1 MKWQL
6 PSPSPPPSGAGPG
19 TPARPPAQPWAEPQ
33 PPGHT
38 PVPKPAA
45 QNPQFH
51 TCRRSP
57 PPQLKLGIS
66 QAARWLTEQ
75 DTNRDIHEMVHL
87 AVITQTAS
95 WRRQF
100 QALNIFIEFDKLK
113 AYFIDF
119 IILAAVKW
127 VGFFLNFCPFVNDLG
142 SAACR

>member
-1 MKWQL
+1 MSPNL
-6 PSPSPPPSGAGPG
+6 PHKTPNSTLAGGPHLLSSNWES
-19 TPARPPAQPWAEPQ
+19 A
-33 PPGHT
+33 
-38 PVPKPAA
+38 
-45 QNPQFH
+45 
-51 TCRRSP
+51 
-57 PPQLKLGIS
+57 

-75 DTNRDIHEMVHL
+75 DTNRDIHETVHL

-113 AYFIDF
+113 ACFIDF

-127 VGFFLNFCPFVNDLG
+127 VGVFLNFCPFVNDLG